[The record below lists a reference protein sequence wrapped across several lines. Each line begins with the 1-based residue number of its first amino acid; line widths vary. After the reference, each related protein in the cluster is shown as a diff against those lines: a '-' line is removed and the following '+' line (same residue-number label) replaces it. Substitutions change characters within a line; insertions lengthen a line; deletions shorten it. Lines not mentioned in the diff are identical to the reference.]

1 MAIPALLDATRSLT
15 EVRQRRNTTKVITR
29 TVPLAVLGAALIA
42 ALALLGLRQA
52 DGGTAIA
59 RAQVP
64 VIVAIDMDPTGNSCP
79 GDGVN
84 DCTLGPIDSC
94 VQPAGES
101 GAACANAVDDDGDG
115 MINDGCPAVG
125 PAESGTQ
132 CANAADDDTDG
143 SVNDG
148 CPVASQ
154 FDVIVDDLPLGG
166 IGFGQAAIDFQ
177 LLWGAQVTPPEPDV
191 IDITARSPVS
201 TLIHYLQQAPG
212 SSSMLNDAQALPRL
226 LPPYVGSINDLGT
239 EETNPPWT
247 QGTGWRG
254 ALTVAAGAANGFYKL
269 EFDAP
274 YMWVGNS
281 VPNNECETETPP
293 GPGCT
298 LQNAVVA
305 VGVPCPAHTP
315 VSAGGVAELPDVSG
329 SSGPPY
335 AALAGG
341 LAVAVLA
348 LTARAWYARRRRAR

>member
-1 MAIPALLDATRSLT
+1 MKALSG
-15 EVRQRRNTTKVITR
+15 
-29 TVPLAVLGAALIA
+29 TVPLAVLAAGVA
-42 ALALLGLRQA
+42 AAVALLGLCRLEP
-52 DGGTAIA
+52 GTHTV
-59 RAQVP
+59 RAQTP
-64 VIVAIDMDPTGNSCP
+64 VLVALDMDPTGNFCP

-94 VQPAGES
+94 VSVAAG
-101 GAACANAVDDDGDG
+101 
-115 MINDGCPAVG
+115 
-125 PAESGTQ
+125 
-132 CANAADDDTDG
+132 
-143 SVNDG
+143 
-148 CPVASQ
+148 ASFQ
-154 FDVIVDDLPLGG
+154 FDVVLDDLPLAPL
-166 IGFGQAAIDFQ
+166 GFGLVAIDFQ

-191 IDITARSPVS
+191 IDITARLPVS

-212 SSSMLNDAQALPRL
+212 SSSTLNDAQALPRL

-281 VPNNECETETPP
+281 VPYNECETETPP

-305 VGVPCPAHTP
+305 VGLSCPAPTP
-315 VSAGGVAELPDVSG
+315 VPAGGVAELPDVASDSG
-329 SSGPPY
+329 WSTGAY
-335 AALAGG
+335 AGLAGG
-341 LAVAVLA
+341 LAAAVLA
-348 LTARAWYARRRRAR
+348 LTAGAWYARRRRAR